1 MPIVCILST
10 TLQYFVLSEERA
22 RLIPFL
28 ILLFKFS
35 SLLLFYINVSI
46 I

>member
-28 ILLFKFS
+28 ILLFKIFFA
-35 SLLLFYINVSI
+35 LI
-46 I
+46 ILYKC